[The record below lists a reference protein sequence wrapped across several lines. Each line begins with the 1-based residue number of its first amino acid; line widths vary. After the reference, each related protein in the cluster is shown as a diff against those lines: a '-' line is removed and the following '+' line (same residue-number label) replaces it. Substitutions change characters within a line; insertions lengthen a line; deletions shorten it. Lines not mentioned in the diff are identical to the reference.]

1 MAAPTNFSFE
11 AATPDKHATSAPSH
25 HDLAV
30 TPQSLPPLADV
41 DANGNASMS
50 APDSEKHPKGKRK
63 RTAAKDKMILE
74 EAYSSN
80 PKPDKQARLDIVQRV
95 SLNEKEVQIWFQNR
109 RQNDR
114 RKSRPLSQQEYA
126 ALQFGNM
133 HVITS
138 DPIANTTTP
147 SKPEK
152 AFPVTD
158 PNVSRFADH
167 ISAPPRRFD
176 QTPSMPRSH
185 SDHVNSTPVSMNHDR
200 SYRFYPDVTPNR
212 IDPSLSHEAHG
223 HSHSLS
229 GSMSSNVGYL
239 ANRWNPGAGSFSTPP
254 AMSRSG
260 DDSFRYDHFPPS
272 SCTSERSSFTHSQSK
287 VRLSMSLDG
296 KAELVSNQGSPSREM
311 PPRPSSTTPSLPQVR
326 QRNLQRSQS
335 TIPAVTLPP
344 ITALTNT
351 LPPRLMRGRSRDVH
365 AWESCADAENR
376 DELTA
381 QAENESNGSAI
392 AAINLL
398 RSSSGVQP
406 PSTAKRNASMMK
418 PQRPQQ
424 AKKARLD
431 PSGSS
436 FSRLETELDETEK
449 ADREYGKV
457 KVSMLVSPTGGDSDK
472 ENLTPDED
480 ASSPDPYHRR
490 PLPPAS
496 KPVSENPRRVGRV
509 LQEQKS
515 PNLFANRANTAPSR
529 PRSIIKE
536 GLEIFEDRMKSA
548 MPSRENEVEKFMRGS
563 ISPSKKPD
571 MDCVAGLLSLSQ
583 GAWR

>member
-41 DANGNASMS
+41 DAHGHASMS

-63 RTAAKDKMILE
+63 RTA
-74 EAYSSN
+74 
-80 PKPDKQARLDIVQRV
+80 
-95 SLNEKEVQIWFQNR
+95 
-109 RQNDR
+109 
-114 RKSRPLSQQEYA
+114 KSRPLSQQEYA

-223 HSHSLS
+223 HSHSHSLS

-260 DDSFRYDHFPPS
+260 DDSFR
-272 SCTSERSSFTHSQSK
+272 QSK

-424 AKKARLD
+424 AKKARID

-436 FSRLETELDETEK
+436 ISRLETELDDTDK

-490 PLPPAS
+490 PLPPPS
-496 KPVSENPRRVGRV
+496 KPISENPRRVGRV

-563 ISPSKKPD
+563 VSPSKKPD

>member
-1 MAAPTNFSFE
+1 MAAPNNSSFV
-11 AATPDKHATSAPSH
+11 AATPDRHATSAPSQ
-25 HDLAV
+25 HDVAV
-30 TPQSLPPLADV
+30 TPQSLPPLAT
-41 DANGNASMS
+41 ATGNSTMS

-63 RTAAKDKMILE
+63 RTVAKDKMILE

-114 RKSRPLSQQEYA
+114 RKARPLSPQEVA
-126 ALQFGNM
+126 ALQFGGMN
-133 HVITS
+133 VIPS
-138 DPIANTTTP
+138 DPIVNATTP
-147 SKPEK
+147 SRPEK

-158 PNVSRFADH
+158 PTGSRYADH
-167 ISAPPRRFD
+167 ISAPPRHFD
-176 QTPSMPRSH
+176 QTPSMPRTH
-185 SDHVNSTPVSMNHDR
+185 SDLLNSTPVSIPRDR
-200 SYRFYPDVTPNR
+200 EYRFPDVTPNR
-212 IDPSLSHEAHG
+212 IDPALSHSAHG
-223 HSHSLS
+223 ASHSLS
-229 GSMSSNVGYL
+229 SSISSNVGYL
-239 ANRWNPGAGSFSTPP
+239 ANRWNSAPSSFSTPP

-260 DDSFRYDHFPPS
+260 DDSFRFDHFPPS
-272 SCTSERSSFTHSQSK
+272 SCTSEGSSYPQSQSK
-287 VRLSMSLDG
+287 VRLSMSLEG

-326 QRNLQRSQS
+326 QRSLQRSHS
-335 TIPAVTLPP
+335 AVPSITLPP
-344 ITALTNT
+344 ITALTNS
-351 LPPRLMRGRSRDVH
+351 LPPPRFMRGRSRNVH

-381 QAENESNGSAI
+381 QAEHESNGSAI
-392 AAINLL
+392 AAINIL
-398 RSSSGVQP
+398 RSLGGTQQP
-406 PSTAKRNASMMK
+406 SPAKRNAPMTK
-418 PQRPQQ
+418 PQQRPHQ

-431 PSGSS
+431 STGSS
-436 FSRLETELDETEK
+436 ISRLETELEELRR

-472 ENLTPDED
+472 ENLSPDED
-480 ASSPDPYHRR
+480 HSSPDPFHRR
-490 PLPPAS
+490 PLPPAP
-496 KPVSENPRRVGRV
+496 KPVGENPRRVGRA

-515 PNLFANRANTAPSR
+515 PNLLANRANTAPAR

-536 GLEIFEDRMKSA
+536 GLEIFEDTMKSA

-563 ISPSKKPD
+563 VSPSKKPD

>member
-1 MAAPTNFSFE
+1 
-11 AATPDKHATSAPSH
+11 
-25 HDLAV
+25 
-30 TPQSLPPLADV
+30 
-41 DANGNASMS
+41 
-50 APDSEKHPKGKRK
+50 
-63 RTAAKDKMILE
+63 
-74 EAYSSN
+74 
-80 PKPDKQARLDIVQRV
+80 
-95 SLNEKEVQIWFQNR
+95 
-109 RQNDR
+109 
-114 RKSRPLSQQEYA
+114 
-126 ALQFGNM
+126 
-133 HVITS
+133 
-138 DPIANTTTP
+138 
-147 SKPEK
+147 
-152 AFPVTD
+152 
-158 PNVSRFADH
+158 
-167 ISAPPRRFD
+167 
-176 QTPSMPRSH
+176 
-185 SDHVNSTPVSMNHDR
+185 
-200 SYRFYPDVTPNR
+200 
-212 IDPSLSHEAHG
+212 
-223 HSHSLS
+223 
-229 GSMSSNVGYL
+229 
-239 ANRWNPGAGSFSTPP
+239 
-254 AMSRSG
+254 
-260 DDSFRYDHFPPS
+260 
-272 SCTSERSSFTHSQSK
+272 
-287 VRLSMSLDG
+287 MSLDG

-424 AKKARLD
+424 AKKARID